1 MVWYE
6 YVIHAVT
13 IFVGVLLGNFLGQ
26 KLFNHNKNKKK
37 TEKEGE

>member
-1 MVWYE
+1 MPWYE

-26 KLFNHNKNKKK
+26 KISERRRKRKGTDEN
-37 TEKEGE
+37 